1 MRQGNMGIAEYL
13 KPENIVLG
21 IGKQSRSEV
30 FLTLAEKLASSSL
43 LQNSQVDDL
52 VQKLEEREAL
62 STTGVGE
69 GIAIPHASLDSIA
82 DTAIALGVVPDGVDF
97 QSVDDKPAD
106 VIFMIVGS
114 QKVPRQHIQ
123 ILAKIVR
130 LCRNK
135 DLMKT
140 VRTSSSRDEVL
151 EAIRML
157 ES

>member
-1 MRQGNMGIAEYL
+1 MGIAEYL
-13 KPENIVLG
+13 KLDNIVLG
-21 IGKQSRSEV
+21 IPKQSRSEV
-30 FLTLAEKLASSSL
+30 FQTLASKLAESKL
-43 LQNSQVDDL
+43 LEDGQVADL

-69 GIAIPHASLDSIA
+69 GIAIPHASLDSID

-97 QSVDDKPAD
+97 QSVDNKPAD
-106 VIFMIVGS
+106 VVFMIVGS

-135 DLMKT
+135 EIMKT
-140 VRTSSSRDEVL
+140 VRNSSSRDEVL

>member
-1 MRQGNMGIAEYL
+1 MGIAEYL

-21 IGKQSRSEV
+21 IGKNTREEV
-30 FLTLAEKLASSSL
+30 FHILASTLASSKL
-43 LQNSQVDDL
+43 LKSGEVDTL

-69 GIAIPHASLDSIA
+69 GIAIPHASLDTID

-97 QSVDDKPAD
+97 QSVDGKPAD
-106 VIFMIVGS
+106 VVFMIVGS

-151 EAIRML
+151 ESIRMM